1 LKFKIPKNNQITTP
15 FPYTHHLD
23 WYQFY
28 NSWNKAD
35 QKKAFVPVF
44 KIFTQVYCQIQ
55 LQMRYICESKF
66 EKSSC
71 EDDEEGFVNA
81 GIRMDKFEVEMKEL
95 KKK

>member
-1 LKFKIPKNNQITTP
+1 
-15 FPYTHHLD
+15 
-23 WYQFY
+23 
-28 NSWNKAD
+28 
-35 QKKAFVPVF
+35 
-44 KIFTQVYCQIQ
+44 
-55 LQMRYICESKF
+55 MRYICESKF